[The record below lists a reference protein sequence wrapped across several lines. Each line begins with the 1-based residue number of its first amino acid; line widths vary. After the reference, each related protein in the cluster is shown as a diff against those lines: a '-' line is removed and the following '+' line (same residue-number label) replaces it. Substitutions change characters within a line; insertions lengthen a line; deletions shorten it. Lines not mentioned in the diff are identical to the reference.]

1 MSSSNFFVIFLRIFS
16 IGHRELWWSH
26 QILLIFELLY
36 KLTARI
42 GLRIVFDTIYNCTW
56 HFATMVI
63 LLPFCSRY
71 ISFVIFC
78 RNRQFWTGKHA
89 VSRPTAHHILAT
101 IFCLWQTLKM
111 LNPRNG
117 KKLEL
122 FKTSA
127 QLVTNMAPD
136 STNPPTSYTPLW
148 WSHCH
153 PSWNPYS
160 PDVEQNKKI
169 FRVYVDSSL

>member
-1 MSSSNFFVIFLRIFS
+1 MWI
-16 IGHRELWWSH
+16 H
-26 QILLIFELLY
+26 QILMIFELLY
-36 KLTARI
+36 KLTASI
-42 GLRIVFDTIYNCTW
+42 GIWIVLDTMYNCTW

-89 VSRPTAHHILAT
+89 VCRPTAHHILAT
-101 IFCLWQTLKM
+101 IFCLWQTLKI

-148 WSHCH
+148 WSPCH

-169 FRVYVDSSL
+169 FRVYVDSTL

>member
-1 MSSSNFFVIFLRIFS
+1 
-16 IGHRELWWSH
+16 
-26 QILLIFELLY
+26 
-36 KLTARI
+36 
-42 GLRIVFDTIYNCTW
+42 
-56 HFATMVI
+56 
-63 LLPFCSRY
+63 
-71 ISFVIFC
+71 
-78 RNRQFWTGKHA
+78 
-89 VSRPTAHHILAT
+89 
-101 IFCLWQTLKM
+101 M

-148 WSHCH
+148 WSPCH

-169 FRVYVDSSL
+169 FRVYVDSTLQCIVEKGLFVEQEDHLSIGIHIHIVCVVEQEDHLSAIVGQAMDYLIYSCINLIEDST